1 MSHKIAL
8 VTGGSRGLGRAIA
21 LQLAKDG
28 MDVAVNYAGNAQA
41 AHEVVALIEAMGQRA
56 IAVQG
61 DVSIEAD
68 VEKIIAS
75 TEDKLGKIEVL
86 INNAG
91 VERDGLLIRMKTEDW
106 DKVLDIN
113 LKGVFLTTKLVGKR
127 MLKLKRGRIVNI
139 TSVVGLMG
147 NAGQANYAASKAGV
161 IGFTKSVAKEFSS
174 RGITVNAVA
183 PGFIKS
189 DMTAKLSDE
198 VKDNYAKAIPLGRMG
213 EAEDIANTVG
223 FLVGPKAAYITG
235 QTIQVDGGM
244 YI

>member
-1 MSHKIAL
+1 MSQRIAL
-8 VTGGSRGLGRAIA
+8 VTGGSRGIGRAIA
-21 LQLAKDG
+21 LKLADQG
-28 MDVAVNYAGNAQA
+28 MDVAVNYAGNQA
-41 AHEVVALIEAMGQRA
+41 AAQEVVEAIEAKGQRA
-56 IAVQG
+56 VAVQG
-61 DVSIEAD
+61 DVSKEEDIEHILKT
-68 VEKIIAS
+68 VEA
-75 TEDKLGKIEVL
+75 ELGKIEVL

-91 VERDGLLIRMKTEDW
+91 IERDGLLIRMKSEDW

-113 LKGVFLTTKLVGKR
+113 LKGVFLSTKLIGKK
-127 MLKLKRGRIVNI
+127 MLKLKKGRIINI

-161 IGFTKSVAKEFSS
+161 IGFTKSVAKEFAS

-189 DMTAKLSDE
+189 DMTNKLSDE
-198 VKDNYAKAIPLGRMG
+198 VKESYAKAIPLGRMG
-213 EAEDIANTVG
+213 EAEDIANTVA
-223 FLVGPKAAYITG
+223 FLASEQAAYITG